1 MTGKQALLEM
11 LKAEGVEYIF
21 GNPGTSEG
29 PIIDMLGDYPE
40 FKYILA
46 LQESVAVGMGESYA
60 RATGKASFVSLHVD
74 SGLANGIA
82 LILDAYNTG
91 TPMVVTSA
99 NYDVRKINEVK
110 TDLAE
115 LVRPVTKWA
124 VELSTPDQIP
134 SVIRRAFNEANTHPK
149 GPVYVGFTSNALEG
163 IAEMNIVPSQ
173 RVYADTLPDPA
184 GIEAATQ
191 LVVNSNRTILMVGDR
206 VSDDDAIDSAVAL
219 AELLG
224 IHVYQSRGAEFSFP
238 TTHPQ
243 FFC

>member
-1 MTGKQALLEM
+1 MPEVMTGKQALLEM
-11 LKAEGVEYIF
+11 LKAEGGEFIF

-40 FKYILA
+40 FRYILT

-82 LILDAYNTG
+82 LMLDALNTG

-99 NYDVRKINEVK
+99 NYDVRKITEGK

-124 VELSTPDQIP
+124 V
-134 SVIRRAFNEANTHPK
+134 
-149 GPVYVGFTSNALEG
+149 
-163 IAEMNIVPSQ
+163 
-173 RVYADTLPDPA
+173 
-184 GIEAATQ
+184 
-191 LVVNSNRTILMVGDR
+191 
-206 VSDDDAIDSAVAL
+206 
-219 AELLG
+219 
-224 IHVYQSRGAEFSFP
+224 
-238 TTHPQ
+238 
-243 FFC
+243 